1 MKTKNIILTTCCLL
15 LFVVAA
21 SAQTYSSQ
29 TYYDKTKTFYENGF
43 TYQCDN
49 EERYITLYNKQNRYT
64 YAEKAYKDGRK
75 LPEDISD
82 GRISAIEVETW
93 SRPKAR
99 AIVNAAFSTQE
110 KALVKGERFTI
121 SMYIDPDTGKVVE
134 VNFGFWNRSPF
145 GRIPPSTY
153 YKIEQRLKQ
162 EIWFTMTEVG
172 KQLNFGFLFWGHE
185 VE

>member
-15 LFVVAA
+15 LFIVAA
-21 SAQTYSSQ
+21 SAQTY
-29 TYYDKTKTFYENGF
+29 YYDETKTFYENGY

-49 EERYITLYNKQNRYT
+49 AVGNITLYNNQNRFT
-64 YAEKAYKDGRK
+64 YAEKAYKDGSK
-75 LPEDISD
+75 LPEDIAR
-82 GRISAIEVETW
+82 GRVSAIEMETW

-99 AIVNAAFSTQE
+99 SIVNNAFPAQE
-110 KALVKGERFTI
+110 KALVKGERLSI
-121 SMYIDPDTGKVVE
+121 SLYINPDTGKVIE
-134 VNFGFWNRSPF
+134 VKFGFWNRSPF

-153 YKIEQRLKQ
+153 YKIEQQLKK